1 MFKSKGFMNYQRKQ
15 LTPDLTPLIDV
26 VFLLLIFFM
35 VATTF
40 DDMKGMKIDLPKS
53 EISEITEAVDK
64 ISILVA
70 NNGELKIKI
79 DKQKENSIVD
89 VTKDE
94 LQERVKNIVLTMENK
109 RVAILADRGID
120 YGDVVDIMS
129 DIKLAGAQAIDIE
142 TKGKWVNN
150 AFWNKV

>member
-15 LTPDLTPLIDV
+15 LAPDLTPLIDV

-40 DDMKGMKIDLPKS
+40 DDMRGMKIDLPKS
-53 EISEITEAVDK
+53 EVSEITEAVDK

-70 NNGELKIKI
+70 SNGELKLKI
-79 DKQKENSIVD
+79 DKKNKSSVVDITKE
-89 VTKDE
+89 K
-94 LQERVKNIVLTMENK
+94 LQEEIKNTISLMENK

-129 DIKLAGAQAIDIE
+129 DIKMAGAQAIDIE
-142 TKGKWVNN
+142 TKGK
-150 AFWNKV
+150 

>member
-1 MFKSKGFMNYQRKQ
+1 
-15 LTPDLTPLIDV
+15 
-26 VFLLLIFFM
+26 M

-53 EISEITEAVDK
+53 EVSEITETVDK
-64 ISILVA
+64 ISILVTS
-70 NNGELKIKI
+70 NGELKIKI
-79 DKQKENSIVD
+79 DRQKESSIVD
-89 VTKDE
+89 IRKDE
-94 LQERVKNIVLTMENK
+94 LQEKIKNIIVLMENK

-142 TKGKWVNN
+142 TKGK
-150 AFWNKV
+150 

>member
-1 MFKSKGFMNYQRKQ
+1 MFKSKGFMNYKRKQ
-15 LTPDLTPLIDV
+15 LAPDLTPLIDV

-53 EISEITEAVDK
+53 EISEITETIDK
-64 ISILVA
+64 VSILVA
-70 NNGELKIKI
+70 NSGELKIKI
-79 DKQKENSIVD
+79 DSKKESVLID
-89 VTKDE
+89 IKKEE
-94 LQERVKNIVLTMENK
+94 LQDKLKNTLESMKNK

-142 TKGKWVNN
+142 TKGK
-150 AFWNKV
+150 

>member
-1 MFKSKGFMNYQRKQ
+1 
-15 LTPDLTPLIDV
+15 
-26 VFLLLIFFM
+26 M

-40 DDMKGMKIDLPKS
+40 DDMKGIKIDLPKS
-53 EISEITEAVDK
+53 EVSEIIETVDK

-70 NNGELKIKI
+70 SNGELKIKI
-79 DKQKENSIVD
+79 DKQKESSIVD
-89 VTKDE
+89 IRKDE
-94 LQERVKNIVLTMENK
+94 LQEKIKNTIVLMENK

-142 TKGKWVNN
+142 TKGE
-150 AFWNKV
+150 

>member
-1 MFKSKGFMNYQRKQ
+1 MFKSKGFMNYKRKQ
-15 LTPDLTPLIDV
+15 LAPDLTPLIDV

-53 EISEITEAVDK
+53 DISEITETVDK
-64 ISILVA
+64 ISILVGS
-70 NNGELKIKI
+70 NGELKIKVDKKKESSMI
-79 DKQKENSIVD
+79 DITKE
-89 VTKDE
+89 E
-94 LQERVKNIVLTMENK
+94 LQEKIKDLISTMENK

-129 DIKLAGAQAIDIE
+129 DVKLAGAQAIDIE
-142 TKGKWVNN
+142 TKGK
-150 AFWNKV
+150 

>member
-79 DKQKENSIVD
+79 DKQKESSIVD

-109 RVAILADRGID
+109 RVAILADREID

-142 TKGKWVNN
+142 TKGK
-150 AFWNKV
+150 

>member
-1 MFKSKGFMNYQRKQ
+1 MFKSKGFMNYKRKQ
-15 LTPDLTPLIDV
+15 LAPDLTPLIDV

-53 EISEITEAVDK
+53 EISEITETVDK
-64 ISILVA
+64 ISILVGS
-70 NNGELKIKI
+70 NGELKIKVDKKKESSMI
-79 DKQKENSIVD
+79 DITKE
-89 VTKDE
+89 E
-94 LQERVKNIVLTMENK
+94 LQEKIKDLISTMENK

-129 DIKLAGAQAIDIE
+129 DVKLAGAQAIDIE
-142 TKGKWVNN
+142 TKGK
-150 AFWNKV
+150 

>member
-40 DDMKGMKIDLPKS
+40 DDMKGIKIDLPKS

-79 DKQKENSIVD
+79 DKQKESSIVD

-120 YGDVVDIMS
+120 YGDVVGIMS

-142 TKGKWVNN
+142 TKGK
-150 AFWNKV
+150 

>member
-40 DDMKGMKIDLPKS
+40 DDMKGIKIDLPKS
-53 EISEITEAVDK
+53 EVSEIIESVDK
-64 ISILVA
+64 ILVA
-70 NNGELKIKI
+70 SNGELKIKI
-79 DKQKENSIVD
+79 DKQKESSIVD
-89 VTKDE
+89 IRKDE
-94 LQERVKNIVLTMENK
+94 LQEKIKNTIVLMENK

-142 TKGKWVNN
+142 TKGK
-150 AFWNKV
+150 

>member
-1 MFKSKGFMNYQRKQ
+1 MFKSKGFVNYKRKQ
-15 LTPDLTPLIDV
+15 LAPDLTPLIDV

-53 EISEITEAVDK
+53 EISEITETIDK
-64 ISILVA
+64 VSILVA
-70 NNGELKIKI
+70 NSGELKIKI
-79 DKQKENSIVD
+79 DSKKESVLID
-89 VTKDE
+89 IKKEE
-94 LQERVKNIVLTMENK
+94 LQDKLKNTLESMKNK

-142 TKGKWVNN
+142 TKGK
-150 AFWNKV
+150 